1 VSLSGA
7 LNSRLVP
14 IRSPWFTRHDLP
26 RIPSPTTQHAL
37 SSLYRCPSSAT
48 DAHVQHSMGQAS
60 PCMRRL
66 AAPQGRIVFVILRT
80 ACSPPVALHPAS
92 QQRSYLRLP
101 KSGIISE
108 EDFHL
113 LNRACS
119 QAHSFRRKPDQ
130 VRDGRRYPELLES
143 AGFRVKH
150 GMTKQG
156 KLRLLTK
163 ASTLVRTVL
172 PCILYSN
179 AFS

>member
-7 LNSRLVP
+7 MNSRLVP
-14 IRSPWFTRHDLP
+14 FRSPWFTRRDLP

-48 DAHVQHSMGQAS
+48 DAHVQHFMGQAS

-119 QAHSFRRKPDQ
+119 QAHSFRRKRESSD
-130 VRDGRRYPELLES
+130 VRQFWTPAFAGVTECRTCYES
-143 AGFRVKH
+143 
-150 GMTKQG
+150 
-156 KLRLLTK
+156 
-163 ASTLVRTVL
+163 
-172 PCILYSN
+172 SN
-179 AFS
+179 FVERENALNS

>member
-1 VSLSGA
+1 MSLSGA
-7 LNSRLVP
+7 MNSRLVP
-14 IRSPWFTRHDLP
+14 IRSPWFTPHDLP
-26 RIPSPTTQHAL
+26 RIPSPTTQRAL

-92 QQRSYLRLP
+92 QRRSYLRLP
-101 KSGIISE
+101 RSGIISE

-119 QAHSFRRKPDQ
+119 QAHSFPRR
-130 VRDGRRYPELLES
+130 RES
-143 AGFRVKH
+143 IVFTPSWIPACA
-150 GMTKQG
+150 GMTDCIFEAIHHAD
-156 KLRLLTK
+156 LLLAPRRMK
-163 ASTLVRTVL
+163 M
-172 PCILYSN
+172 
-179 AFS
+179 F